1 MNQNNNPNDPIYD
14 PYYEVFF
21 NDDRERYLQ
30 SYAAYQQFVALYDQE
45 AEGSSS
51 HENRTRAYIPR
62 EREEAEQRLIEDYF
76 GDDENDPKYI
86 EKKFKQFRPTRP
98 YSYEFKDVT
107 NLKQYEKEAKWK
119 QIITFSA
126 ILIIFISCIGLF
138 GLATLSAEKRTK
150 EIGIRKVLGASS
162 TAIVTMLTKDFLKL
176 VLISVIIAFPIA
188 WFLADKFLEDY
199 PYRIQLN
206 GWMFGLVALVLVF
219 ITILTISYQAL
230 KSALAN
236 PVESLRTE

>member
-1 MNQNNNPNDPIYD
+1 MEENNY
-14 PYYEVFF
+14 
-21 NDDRERYLQ
+21 
-30 SYAAYQQFVALYDQE
+30 
-45 AEGSSS
+45 
-51 HENRTRAYIPR
+51 
-62 EREEAEQRLIEDYF
+62 
-76 GDDENDPKYI
+76 
-86 EKKFKQFRPTRP
+86 
-98 YSYEFKDVT
+98 
-107 NLKQYEKEAKWK
+107 
-119 QIITFSA
+119 FSA
-126 ILIIFISCIGLF
+126 ILIMFISCIGLF